1 MRRIVTAAFLAL
13 LAAGIVATAAPAKEA
28 NVELS
33 STPAGIHPGDP
44 WNPTITVWL
53 EGDALAIGPA
63 PTLTIIDL
71 DTNAKTDF
79 QATPTGEPGKYSVEV
94 VFPEGGLWTY
104 KLFDPN
110 TERTYAFPAVY
121 LTETPAPVEPAAP
134 SAPKEVVAPV
144 ADSDSFPLWPVLG
157 GSLAALLAAA
167 VAVALSRP
175 ARLRRSAPA
184 RSGAPAPPRA

>member
-1 MRRIVTAAFLAL
+1 MRRIVTAALLAL
-13 LAAGIVATAAPAKEA
+13 LAAGLLATAAPAKEA

-33 STPAGIHPGDP
+33 STPTGIHPGDP
-44 WNPTITVWL
+44 WNPTITVFL
-53 EGDALAIGPA
+53 EGDGLPIGPA

-79 QATPTGEPGKYSVEV
+79 RATPTGEPGQYSVEV
-94 VFPEGGLWTY
+94 VFPEAGLWTY

-121 LTETPAPVEPAAP
+121 LTDAPAPVEPAAP
-134 SAPKEVVAPV
+134 STPKEIVAPT
-144 ADSDSFPLWPVLG
+144 ADSGSFPLWPVLG

-167 VAVALSRP
+167 LAVALSRP
-175 ARLRRSAPA
+175 ARPRPSAPA
-184 RSGAPAPPRA
+184 RSAAPAPPRS

>member
-53 EGDALAIGPA
+53 EGDALASGPA

-79 QATPTGEPGKYSVEV
+79 QATPTVEPGKYSVEV

-121 LTETPAPVEPAAP
+121 LTETPAPGEPAAP
-134 SAPKEVVAPV
+134 NAPKEVVAPV

-167 VAVALSRP
+167 VALSRP
-175 ARLRRSAPA
+175 ARLRLSARA
-184 RSGAPAPPRA
+184 HSGAPAPPRA

>member
-53 EGDALAIGPA
+53 EGDALASGPA

-71 DTNAKTDF
+71 DTNAKTTF
-79 QATPTGEPGKYSVEV
+79 EGTPTGEPGRYSVEV
-94 VFPEGGLWTY
+94 VFPEDGLWTY
-104 KLFDPN
+104 EVFDPN
-110 TERTYAFPAVY
+110 TERTYAFPAVH
-121 LTETPAPVEPAAP
+121 LTDAPAPAEPAAP
-134 SAPKEVVAPV
+134 STPTDVAVPV
-144 ADSDSFPLWPVLG
+144 ADADSFPLWPVLG

-167 VAVALSRP
+167 LGVALSRP
-175 ARLRRSAPA
+175 ARLRLSARA
-184 RSGAPAPPRA
+184 HSGAPAPPRA